1 MKRSKGSVG
10 GFTETMGGATADDGT
25 ISSDEWLGPETMQ
38 MGTAVGSGA
47 QEKAGTDTG
56 SEVTGKDSAASEK
69 EGAAGDA
76 VDMLA
81 GARGVAEA
89 GGMEKVGPGGWEG
102 GKEVMDD
109 IGAAGGSTADGE
121 TDGWGTGRLETEV
134 GM

>member
-1 MKRSKGSVG
+1 
-10 GFTETMGGATADDGT
+10 
-25 ISSDEWLGPETMQ
+25 

-56 SEVTGKDSAASEK
+56 SEVTGKDSPASEK

-89 GGMEKVGPGGWEG
+89 GGMEKVGPGG
-102 GKEVMDD
+102 
-109 IGAAGGSTADGE
+109 
-121 TDGWGTGRLETEV
+121 
-134 GM
+134 

>member
-1 MKRSKGSVG
+1 
-10 GFTETMGGATADDGT
+10 
-25 ISSDEWLGPETMQ
+25 
-38 MGTAVGSGA
+38 
-47 QEKAGTDTG
+47 
-56 SEVTGKDSAASEK
+56 
-69 EGAAGDA
+69 
-76 VDMLA
+76 MLA